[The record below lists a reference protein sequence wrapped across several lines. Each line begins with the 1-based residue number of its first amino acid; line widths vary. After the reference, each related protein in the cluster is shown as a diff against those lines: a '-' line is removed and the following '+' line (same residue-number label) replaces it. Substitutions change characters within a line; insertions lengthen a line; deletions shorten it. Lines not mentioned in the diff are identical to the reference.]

1 VFAAIHE
8 GHPDPQLLSY
18 QYLQMLPQL
27 ARGEANKVFL
37 IPSEFSQAFGGLSQ
51 ALERRSDRRPVAPD
65 AHGRSRSLEAAGPSG
80 RDDGPFGHA
89 A

>member
-1 VFAAIHE
+1 
-8 GHPDPQLLSY
+8 
-18 QYLQMLPQL
+18 MLPEL

-51 ALERRSDRRPVAPD
+51 ALQRRTDGPTVA
-65 AHGRSRSLEAAGPSG
+65 AEANGRSRALEAAEAEVVKDG
-80 RDDGPFGHA
+80 GPFGQA